1 MRKIL
6 VMATAGIFL
15 LGLKGAWAQ
24 KEVKPPP
31 VPPMLESP
39 RPLEVPETKEP
50 AAPTKSGEEA
60 KAKKANAP
68 KKSLKKARAK
78 KDGNKKK
85 TAKASKKKGQKAAKK
100 KPPAVE
106 PQPMPDEGPGE
117 G

>member
-1 MRKIL
+1 MRKLL
-6 VMATAGIFL
+6 VIVTVGTFL

-50 AAPTKSGEEA
+50 AAPAKPGEEA
-60 KAKKANAP
+60 KTKKTDTA

-78 KDGNKKK
+78 KDGTKKK
-85 TAKASKKKGQKAAKK
+85 TAKAGKKKGQKAAKK
-100 KPPAVE
+100 TPPAAE
-106 PQPMPDEGPGE
+106 PQPVPEEGPGE